1 MKINAFPVIE
11 NSVLKSSS
19 SVLFVLRAYFSIKKR
34 VNSNGLV
41 IFACYYEEFL
51 EHEQFDREDNRH

>member
-1 MKINAFPVIE
+1 MKINAFPVVE

-19 SVLFVLRAYFSIKKR
+19 SILFILKSIFSIKKR

-51 EHEQFDREDNRH
+51 EHE